1 KIEPDEVIIQSFLP
15 EDCMAANSTEEFFEC
30 LRENDTYFE
39 NLRKKAAEEDK
50 KLRIIASME
59 NNNVHIS
66 LQTVGIKSP
75 FYTLEGSDNMI
86 VITSQRYHKRSL
98 IIQGP
103 GAGAEVTAAGV

>member
-1 KIEPDEVIIQSFLP
+1 QKARSLGFTEPDPRIDLSGIDVKRKIIILSREAGMKIEPDEVIIQSFLP
-15 EDCMAANSTEEFFEC
+15 EDCMAASSTEEFFEC

-75 FYTLEGSDNMI
+75 F
-86 VITSQRYHKRSL
+86 
-98 IIQGP
+98 
-103 GAGAEVTAAGV
+103 